1 MSAWDKHGMPYTF
14 GFDCSAA
21 TLIAFTY
28 MSTSVIAGEMKDP
41 VGKAHEEMSLK
52 IGKDVRNMLGKEP
65 LGDKNL
71 RPNDSSK
78 YILPG

>member
-1 MSAWDKHGMPYTF
+1 
-14 GFDCSAA
+14 
-21 TLIAFTY
+21 

-41 VGKAHEEMSLK
+41 VGKAHEEMSLR